1 MTRSKKQQPLRK
13 CVVTQEMVPKQQLIR
28 VVRNKEGEVF
38 VDDTGKKNG
47 RGAYLKKD
55 IKVIEQAKAQQVLNR
70 HLKAKV
76 DESIYEE
83 LTAKVKADP
92 SS

>member
-1 MTRSKKQQPLRK
+1 MTRSKKQPLRK

-47 RGAYLKKD
+47 RGAYLMKNLEIID
-55 IKVIEQAKAQQVLNR
+55 QAEKQQVLNR
-70 HLKAKV
+70 HLKTKV
-76 DESIYEE
+76 DENIYEE
-83 LTAKVKADP
+83 LRAKVKADP
-92 SS
+92 S

>member
-1 MTRSKKQQPLRK
+1 MTRSKKQPLRK

-47 RGAYLKKD
+47 RGAYLTKD
-55 IKVIEQAKAQQVLNR
+55 IHVIEQAEKQQVLNR
-70 HLKAKV
+70 HLKAKI
-76 DESIYEE
+76 DTSIYEE
-83 LTAKVKADP
+83 LKAKVKAET
-92 SS
+92 S